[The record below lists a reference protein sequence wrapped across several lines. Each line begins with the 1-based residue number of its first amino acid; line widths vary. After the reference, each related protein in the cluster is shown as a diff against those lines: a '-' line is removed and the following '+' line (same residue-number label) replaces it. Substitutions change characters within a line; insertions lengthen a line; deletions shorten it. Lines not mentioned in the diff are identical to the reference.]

1 MKMTEVVHVKLKGRL
16 QNVVDIL
23 VKEGIYKNQEE
34 VVRSGV
40 RMIGEAYGLIPSS
53 ARYHLRE
60 LQLKSKRKSPEGVME
75 DLERVNSKVWKERE
89 DAYL

>member
-1 MKMTEVVHVKLKGRL
+1 MPELIHVKLKGRL

-23 VKEGIYKNQEE
+23 VKEGIYKNQED

-40 RMIGEAYGLIPSS
+40 RMLGEEYGLIPSS

-60 LQLKSKRKSPEGVME
+60 LQLKSKRKSPKEVME
-75 DLERVNSKVWKERE
+75 NLDRISSNVWKERK

>member
-1 MKMTEVVHVKLKGRL
+1 MTEVVHVKLKGRL
-16 QNVVDIL
+16 QSVVDIL
-23 VKEGIYKNQEE
+23 VKKGIYKNQEE

-40 RMIGEAYGLIPSS
+40 RMIGEEYGLIPSS

-60 LQLKSKRKSPEGVME
+60 LQLKSKRKSPKKIME
-75 DLERVNSKVWKERE
+75 DLERVSSKVWKERK